1 MLKLLPIL
9 FFAAV
14 NISQIS
20 IFEIDGI
27 FSNGHI
33 NAIQRYV
40 DENDLRESN
49 LFVIQYNASDT
60 SENSVTELQE
70 LLKDIKTPK
79 AIWVGPNETIVDAG
93 LLKSFDYVGISP
105 GTTIINKLS
114 NNEFEFLDQEG
125 IYEGYMVVGSI
136 GAFIENLGSENIISN
151 LTSLEGSTPG
161 IVSFDINSDDINEIK
176 FVKPSLYERFYI
188 SISNPFFTY
197 LFFALGFALLGLE
210 LFAIGRGLMA
220 FIGALLIGFS
230 SMTFT
235 EFGLN
240 YYGLILF
247 LISFVIFI
255 KILARGYFGLLGIA
269 AFSILHI
276 SSIVMFMNYQLE
288 INNFLM
294 IFCSAII
301 SFFYF
306 VAIPTVIRS
315 RLTTDTSA
323 MSSFGGSTV
332 KILKMLGDS
341 KALVQFERN
350 NFVVEIQNN
359 QTFQLDQEVEVIEI
373 DGKLSI

>member
-60 SENSVTELQE
+60 SENGVTELQE
-70 LLKDIKTPK
+70 LLKEIKTPK

-210 LFAIGRGLMA
+210 LFAIGPGLMA

-240 YYGLILF
+240 YYGLIIF

-288 INNFLM
+288 INSFLM

-359 QTFQLDQEVEVIEI
+359 QTFQLDQEVEVTEI

>member
-60 SENSVTELQE
+60 SENGVTELQE
-70 LLKDIKTPK
+70 LLKEIKTPK

-210 LFAIGRGLMA
+210 LFAIGPGLMA

>member
-49 LFVIQYNASDT
+49 LFVIQYNATDT

-114 NNEFEFLDQEG
+114 NNEFEFIDQEG

-210 LFAIGRGLMA
+210 LFAIGPGLMA

-359 QTFQLDQEVEVIEI
+359 QTFQLDQEVEVTEI

>member
-151 LTSLEGSTPG
+151 LTSLKGSTPG

-210 LFAIGRGLMA
+210 LFAIGPGLMA

-359 QTFQLDQEVEVIEI
+359 QTFQLDQEVEVTEI

>member
-9 FFAAV
+9 FFASV

-40 DENDLRESN
+40 DENDLSESN

-60 SENSVTELQE
+60 SENGVTELQE
-70 LLKDIKTPK
+70 LLKEIKTPK

-93 LLKSFDYVGISP
+93 LLKSFDYVGLSP

-114 NNEFEFLDQEG
+114 NNEFESIDQEG

-151 LTSLEGSTPG
+151 LTSLEGSTHG

-210 LFAIGRGLMA
+210 LFAIGPGLMA

-323 MSSFGGSTV
+323 MSSFEGSTV

-350 NFVVEIQNN
+350 KFVVEIQNN
-359 QTFQLDQEVEVIEI
+359 QTFQLDQEVEVTEI

>member
-27 FSNGHI
+27 FSNAHI

-40 DENDLRESN
+40 NENDLSESN

-60 SENSVTELQE
+60 SENGVTELQE

-93 LLKSFDYVGISP
+93 LLKSFDYVGLSP

-114 NNEFEFLDQEG
+114 NNEFEFIDQEG

-151 LTSLEGSTPG
+151 LTSLEGSTLG

-210 LFAIGRGLMA
+210 LFAIGPGLMA

-230 SMTFT
+230 SMTFI

-306 VAIPTVIRS
+306 VAIPTVIRA

-323 MSSFGGSTV
+323 MSSFEGSTV

-350 NFVVEIQNN
+350 KFVVEIQNN
-359 QTFQLDQEVEVIEI
+359 QTFQLDQVVEVTEI

>member
-40 DENDLRESN
+40 DENDLSESN

-60 SENSVTELQE
+60 SENGVTELQE

-151 LTSLEGSTPG
+151 LTSLEGSTHG

-210 LFAIGRGLMA
+210 LFAIGPGLVA

-359 QTFQLDQEVEVIEI
+359 QTFQLDQEVEVTEI

>member
-40 DENDLRESN
+40 DENDLRQSN

-210 LFAIGRGLMA
+210 LFAIGPGLMA

-359 QTFQLDQEVEVIEI
+359 QTFQLDQEVEVTEI

>member
-27 FSNGHI
+27 FSNAHI

-40 DENDLRESN
+40 NENDLSESN

-60 SENSVTELQE
+60 SENGVTELQE

-114 NNEFEFLDQEG
+114 NNEFEFIDQEG

-151 LTSLEGSTPG
+151 LTSLKGSTPG

-210 LFAIGRGLMA
+210 LFAIGPGLMA

-230 SMTFT
+230 SMTFI

-323 MSSFGGSTV
+323 MSSFEGSTV

-350 NFVVEIQNN
+350 KFVVEIQNN
-359 QTFQLDQEVEVIEI
+359 QTFQLDQVVEVTEI

>member
-14 NISQIS
+14 NITQIS

-33 NAIQRYV
+33 NAIERYIN
-40 DENDLRESN
+40 ENELNESD

-60 SENSVTELQE
+60 SSNSISELQE
-70 LLKDIKTPK
+70 ILKSIKTPK
-79 AIWVGPNETIVDAG
+79 AIWVGPNKTTVDSG
-93 LLKSFDYVGISP
+93 LLKSFDYVGLSP

-114 NNEFEFLDQEG
+114 SNEFAITSQEG

-136 GAFIENLGSENIISN
+136 GAFIENLGSEEIVSN
-151 LTSLEGSTPG
+151 LTQEDRGSFNV
-161 IVSFDINSDDINEIK
+161 VSFDINSDDINEIK
-176 FVKPSLYERFYI
+176 FIKPSLYERFYI

-210 LFAIGRGLMA
+210 LFAIGPGLMA

-230 SMTFT
+230 SITFT
-235 EFGLN
+235 EFGIN
-240 YYGLILF
+240 YYGLIIF
-247 LISFVIFI
+247 LASFIIFI
-255 KILARGYFGLLGIA
+255 KILARGYFGPLGVV
-269 AFSILHI
+269 AFSILHL
-276 SSIVMFMNYQLE
+276 SSVAMFSNYQLE
-288 INNFLM
+288 INNFMM
-294 IFCSAII
+294 IFGSFAI

-323 MSSFGGSTV
+323 MSSFKGSTV
-332 KILKMLGDS
+332 IITEFLS
-341 KALVQFERN
+341 ENRALVQFQKN
-350 NFVVEIQNN
+350 KLVVEMHDKQPYELNE
-359 QTFQLDQEVEVIEI
+359 EVELTEI

>member
-210 LFAIGRGLMA
+210 LFAIGPGLMA

>member
-27 FSNGHI
+27 FSKGHI

-210 LFAIGRGLMA
+210 LFAIGPGLMA

-359 QTFQLDQEVEVIEI
+359 QTFQLDQEVEVTEI

>member
-93 LLKSFDYVGISP
+93 LLKSFDYVGLSP

-114 NNEFEFLDQEG
+114 NNEFESIDQEG

-210 LFAIGRGLMA
+210 LFAIGPGLMA

-230 SMTFT
+230 SMTFI

-323 MSSFGGSTV
+323 MSSFEGSTV

-359 QTFQLDQEVEVIEI
+359 QTFQLDQEVEVTEI

>member
-161 IVSFDINSDDINEIK
+161 IVSFDINSDDISEIK

-210 LFAIGRGLMA
+210 LFAIGPGLMA

-359 QTFQLDQEVEVIEI
+359 QTFQLDQEVEVTEI

>member
-40 DENDLRESN
+40 DENDLSESN

-70 LLKDIKTPK
+70 LLKDIKSPK
-79 AIWVGPNETIVDAG
+79 AIWVGPNETIVDAV

-114 NNEFEFLDQEG
+114 NNEFESIDQEG

-210 LFAIGRGLMA
+210 LFAIGPGLMA

-288 INNFLM
+288 INSFLM

-323 MSSFGGSTV
+323 MSSFEGSTV

-350 NFVVEIQNN
+350 KFVVEIRNN
-359 QTFQLDQEVEVIEI
+359 QTFQLDQEVEVTEI

>member
-40 DENDLRESN
+40 DENDLSESN

-60 SENSVTELQE
+60 SENGVTELQE
-70 LLKDIKTPK
+70 LLKEIKTPK

-93 LLKSFDYVGISP
+93 LLKSFDYVGLSP

-114 NNEFEFLDQEG
+114 NNEFESIDQEG

-210 LFAIGRGLMA
+210 LFAIGPGLMA

-323 MSSFGGSTV
+323 MSSFEGSTV

-350 NFVVEIQNN
+350 KFVVEIQNN
-359 QTFQLDQEVEVIEI
+359 QTFQLDQEVEVTEI

>member
-40 DENDLRESN
+40 DENDLRKSN

-210 LFAIGRGLMA
+210 LFAIGPGLMA

-359 QTFQLDQEVEVIEI
+359 QTFQLDQEVEVTEI

>member
-14 NISQIS
+14 NITQIS

-40 DENDLRESN
+40 NENELKDTS
-49 LFVIQYNASDT
+49 LFVIQYNASDVNED
-60 SENSVTELQE
+60 SINELQE
-70 LLKDIKTPK
+70 ILKSIKTPK
-79 AIWVGPNETIVDAG
+79 AIWVGPNKTTVDSG

-105 GTTIINKLS
+105 GTIIINKIS
-114 NNEFEFLDQEG
+114 NNEFELTNQEG

-136 GAFIENLGSENIISN
+136 GAFIENLGSEEIVSNI
-151 LTSLEGSTPG
+151 SLEEGSTVG
-161 IVSFDINSDDINEIK
+161 IVNFDINSDEINEIK

-210 LFAIGRGLMA
+210 LFAIGPGLMA
-220 FIGALLIGFS
+220 FIGSLLIGFS
-230 SMTFT
+230 SITFT

-247 LISFVIFI
+247 LISFLIFI
-255 KILARGYFGLLGIA
+255 KILARGYFGPLGIV

-276 SSIVMFMNYQLE
+276 SSIVMFSKYQLE
-288 INNFLM
+288 TNNFLM
-294 IFCSAII
+294 LFGSVTI

-323 MSSFGGSTV
+323 MSSFKGSKV
-332 KILKMLGDS
+332 KVLELLSDN
-341 KALVQFERN
+341 KALVQFEKN
-350 NFVVEIQNN
+350 KFVVEMQNEESYELN
-359 QTFQLDQEVEVIEI
+359 LEVEVDEI

>member
-49 LFVIQYNASDT
+49 LFVIQYNASDK

-70 LLKDIKTPK
+70 LLKDIKSPK

-210 LFAIGRGLMA
+210 LFAIGPGLMA

-323 MSSFGGSTV
+323 MSSFEGSTV

-359 QTFQLDQEVEVIEI
+359 QTFQLDQEVEVTEI

>member
-40 DENDLRESN
+40 DENDLSESN

-60 SENSVTELQE
+60 SENGVTELQE

-210 LFAIGRGLMA
+210 LFAIGPGLMA

-230 SMTFT
+230 SMTFI

-359 QTFQLDQEVEVIEI
+359 QTFQLDQEVEVTEI

>member
-40 DENDLRESN
+40 DENDLRQSN

-136 GAFIENLGSENIISN
+136 GAFIENLGSEEIISN
-151 LTSLEGSTPG
+151 ITSVKGGTTG
-161 IVSFDINSDDINEIK
+161 IVTYDINSDDIDEIK

-210 LFAIGRGLMA
+210 LFAIGPGLMA

-230 SMTFT
+230 SMTFI
-235 EFGLN
+235 EFGLY

-323 MSSFGGSTV
+323 MSSFEGSTV

-359 QTFQLDQEVEVIEI
+359 QTFQLDQEVEVTEI

>member
-14 NISQIS
+14 NITQIS

-33 NAIQRYV
+33 NAIERYIS
-40 DENDLRESN
+40 ENKLNESE

-60 SENSVTELQE
+60 SSNSIVELQE
-70 LLKDIKTPK
+70 ILKSIKTPK
-79 AIWVGPNETIVDAG
+79 AIWVGPNKTTVDSG
-93 LLKSFDYVGISP
+93 LLKSFDYVGLSP

-114 NNEFEFLDQEG
+114 SNEFANTSQEG

-136 GAFIENLGSENIISN
+136 GAFIENLGSEEIVSNI
-151 LTSLEGSTPG
+151 TPEGGGSFDV
-161 IVSFDINSDDINEIK
+161 VSFDINSDDINEIK
-176 FVKPSLYERFYI
+176 FIKPSLYERFYI

-210 LFAIGRGLMA
+210 LFAIGPGLMA

-230 SMTFT
+230 SITFT
-235 EFGLN
+235 EFGIN
-240 YYGLILF
+240 YYGLIIF
-247 LISFVIFI
+247 LTSFIIFI
-255 KILARGYFGLLGIA
+255 KILARGYFGPLGVV
-269 AFSILHI
+269 AFSILHL
-276 SSIVMFMNYQLE
+276 SSVVMFSNYQLE
-288 INNFLM
+288 INNFMM
-294 IFCSAII
+294 IFGSFVI

-323 MSSFGGSTV
+323 MSSFKGSTV
-332 KILKMLGDS
+332 KITEFLS
-341 KALVQFERN
+341 ENRALVQFQKN
-350 NFVVEIQNN
+350 KLVVEMHDKQPYE
-359 QTFQLDQEVEVIEI
+359 LDEEVELTEI

>member
-60 SENSVTELQE
+60 SENGVTELQE
-70 LLKDIKTPK
+70 LLKEIKTPK

-93 LLKSFDYVGISP
+93 LLKSFDYVGLSP

-114 NNEFEFLDQEG
+114 NNEFESIDQEG

-151 LTSLEGSTPG
+151 LTSIEGSTPG

-210 LFAIGRGLMA
+210 LFAIGPGLMA

-230 SMTFT
+230 SMTFI

-255 KILARGYFGLLGIA
+255 KILARGYFGLLGIT

-323 MSSFGGSTV
+323 MSSFEGSTV

-359 QTFQLDQEVEVIEI
+359 QTFQLDQEVEVTEI

>member
-70 LLKDIKTPK
+70 LLKEIKTPK

-151 LTSLEGSTPG
+151 LTSLEGSTHG

-210 LFAIGRGLMA
+210 LFAIGPGLMA

-323 MSSFGGSTV
+323 MSSFEGSTV

-350 NFVVEIQNN
+350 KFVVEIQNN
-359 QTFQLDQEVEVIEI
+359 QTFQLDQEVEVTEI

>member
-40 DENDLRESN
+40 DENDLSESN

-60 SENSVTELQE
+60 SENGVTELQE
-70 LLKDIKTPK
+70 LLKEIKTPK

-114 NNEFEFLDQEG
+114 NNEFEFIDQEG

-210 LFAIGRGLMA
+210 LFAIGPGLMA

-359 QTFQLDQEVEVIEI
+359 QTFQLDQEVEVTEI

>member
-27 FSNGHI
+27 FSNAHI

-40 DENDLRESN
+40 NENDLSESN

-60 SENSVTELQE
+60 SENGVTELQE

-114 NNEFEFLDQEG
+114 NNEFEFIDQEG

-151 LTSLEGSTPG
+151 LTSLEGSTLG

-210 LFAIGRGLMA
+210 LFAIGPGLMA

-230 SMTFT
+230 SMTFI

-323 MSSFGGSTV
+323 MSSFEGSTV

-350 NFVVEIQNN
+350 KFVVEIQNN
-359 QTFQLDQEVEVIEI
+359 QTFQLDQVVEVTEI

>member
-151 LTSLEGSTPG
+151 LTSLEGSTHG

-210 LFAIGRGLMA
+210 LFAIGPGLMA

-323 MSSFGGSTV
+323 MSSFEGSTV
-332 KILKMLGDS
+332 KILKMLSDS

-350 NFVVEIQNN
+350 KFVVEIQNN
-359 QTFQLDQEVEVIEI
+359 QTFQLDQEVEVTEI

>member
-40 DENDLRESN
+40 DENDLSESN

-79 AIWVGPNETIVDAG
+79 AIWVGPNETIVDAR

-151 LTSLEGSTPG
+151 LTSLEGSTHG

-210 LFAIGRGLMA
+210 LFAIGPGLMA

-230 SMTFT
+230 SMTFI

-323 MSSFGGSTV
+323 MSSFEGSTV

-350 NFVVEIQNN
+350 KFVVEIQNN
-359 QTFQLDQEVEVIEI
+359 QTFQLDQEVEVTEI

>member
-93 LLKSFDYVGISP
+93 LLTSFDYVGISP

-210 LFAIGRGLMA
+210 LFAIGPGLMA

-359 QTFQLDQEVEVIEI
+359 QTFQLDQEVEVTEI

>member
-14 NISQIS
+14 NITQIS

-27 FSNGHI
+27 FSNSHI

-40 DENDLRESN
+40 GENELRETN

-60 SENSVTELQE
+60 SENSVVELQE
-70 LLKDIKTPK
+70 LLNGIKTPK

-93 LLKSFDYVGISP
+93 LLKSFDYVGLSP

-151 LTSLEGSTPG
+151 LTSLEGSTHG

-210 LFAIGRGLMA
+210 LFAIGPGLMA

-323 MSSFGGSTV
+323 MSSFEGSTV

-359 QTFQLDQEVEVIEI
+359 QTFQLDQEVEVTEI

>member
-114 NNEFEFLDQEG
+114 NNEFEFIDQEG

-210 LFAIGRGLMA
+210 LFAIGPGLMA

-269 AFSILHI
+269 AFSTLHI

-323 MSSFGGSTV
+323 MSSFEGSTV

-359 QTFQLDQEVEVIEI
+359 ESFQLDQEVEVTEI

>member
-60 SENSVTELQE
+60 SENGVIELQE

-93 LLKSFDYVGISP
+93 LLKSFDYVGLSP
-105 GTTIINKLS
+105 GTTVINKLS
-114 NNEFEFLDQEG
+114 NNEFEFIDQEG

-151 LTSLEGSTPG
+151 LTSLEGSTHG

-210 LFAIGRGLMA
+210 LFAIGPGLMA

-230 SMTFT
+230 SMTFI

-323 MSSFGGSTV
+323 MSSFEGSTV
-332 KILKMLGDS
+332 KILKMLSDS
-341 KALVQFERN
+341 KALVQFERTK
-350 NFVVEIQNN
+350 FVVEIQNN
-359 QTFQLDQEVEVIEI
+359 QTFQLDQEVEVTEI

>member
-33 NAIQRYV
+33 NAIQRYA

-49 LFVIQYNASDT
+49 LFVIQYNATDT

-161 IVSFDINSDDINEIK
+161 TVSFDINSDDINEIK

-210 LFAIGRGLMA
+210 LFAIGPGLMA

-230 SMTFT
+230 SMTFN

-323 MSSFGGSTV
+323 MSSFEGSTV

-359 QTFQLDQEVEVIEI
+359 QTFQLDQEVEVTEI

>member
-210 LFAIGRGLMA
+210 LFAIGPGLMA

-230 SMTFT
+230 SMTFI

-359 QTFQLDQEVEVIEI
+359 QTFQLDQEVEVTEI

>member
-20 IFEIDGI
+20 IFEIDGV
-27 FSNGHI
+27 FSNSHI

-40 DENDLRESN
+40 VENDLRESN

-114 NNEFEFLDQEG
+114 NNEFESIDQEG
-125 IYEGYMVVGSI
+125 VYEGYMVVGSI

-210 LFAIGRGLMA
+210 LFAIGPGLMA

-269 AFSILHI
+269 SFSILHI

>member
-27 FSNGHI
+27 FSNSHI

-40 DENDLRESN
+40 DENDLRKSN

-70 LLKDIKTPK
+70 LLKEIKTPK

-93 LLKSFDYVGISP
+93 LLKSFDYVGLSP

-210 LFAIGRGLMA
+210 LFAIGPGLMA

-359 QTFQLDQEVEVIEI
+359 QTFQLDQEVEVTEI

>member
-114 NNEFEFLDQEG
+114 NNEFEFIDQEG

-136 GAFIENLGSENIISN
+136 GAFIEKLGSENIISN
-151 LTSLEGSTPG
+151 LTSLEGITPG

-210 LFAIGRGLMA
+210 LFAIGPGLMA

-359 QTFQLDQEVEVIEI
+359 QTFQLDQEVEVTEI